1 MNLNHDER
9 GFGFFM
15 DNLADQFINY
25 LRVER
30 GLADNTIQSYSRD
43 LNSFFQFLIEFF
55 RHL

>member
-1 MNLNHDER
+1 MTLTPDKR

-30 GLADNTIQSYSRD
+30 GLADNTIESYSRD
-43 LNSFFQFLIEFF
+43 LNRFFQFLA
-55 RHL
+55 